1 MLNTKILLILT
12 LGLGLFVTGCDKTA
26 PSEQTRTN
34 ADKKEEL
41 IIALDWTP
49 NTNHTGL
56 YVAMDKGYFDEQ
68 GFDVKIVQP
77 SEDSTS
83 TLVANKRADLGVY
96 FQPNMVKRLNKG
108 EPITAI
114 AAITAHNNAGL
125 LSLKSLGAN
134 TPADLHGKRYSTWE
148 DPVDD
153 KTVATLVGEPLNPI
167 PGEST
172 DATTALR
179 MNQFDYIL
187 AYYSWDGIHAGL
199 KGVETNF
206 FYLKDAN
213 AVFDYYAPIL
223 IANSHNLQASPERYK
238 KALTAISEGYVY
250 ASQHPDESADI
261 LIKYAP
267 EVNKELAKASQ
278 HYMSGQYLAED
289 GSWGK
294 FDYARWDRFFA
305 WVYEQGLVDKP
316 FVPKAGVSNDY
327 LPHQMSQ

>member
-1 MLNTKILLILT
+1 MLNGKIRSMVLT
-12 LGLGLFVTGCDKTA
+12 LGLALLMTGCDQTKTPKQVSA
-26 PSEQTRTN
+26 KSHQ
-34 ADKKEEL
+34 KEPL

-56 YVAMDKGYFDEQ
+56 YVAMDKGYFSEQ
-68 GFDVKIVQP
+68 GFEVKIVQP

-96 FQPNMVKRLNKG
+96 FQPNMVKRLHKG

-114 AAITAHNNAGL
+114 AAITPHNNAGL
-125 LSLKSLGAN
+125 LSLKSLGA
-134 TPADLHGKRYSTWE
+134 TKPADLHGKRYSTWE

-179 MNQFDYIL
+179 MNQFDFIL

-199 KGVETNF
+199 KGVDTNF

-213 AVFDYYAPIL
+213 PIFDYYSPIL
-223 IANSHNLQASPERYK
+223 IANSHELHTKPEKYK
-238 KALTAISEGYVY
+238 KALAAISKGYVY
-250 ASQHPDESADI
+250 ASAHADESADI
-261 LIKYAP
+261 LIKHAP

-278 HYMSGQYLAED
+278 QYMSGQYLAED
-289 GSWGK
+289 GSWGR
-294 FDYARWDRFFA
+294 FDYVRWDRFFT
-305 WVYEQGLVDKP
+305 WVHEQKLVDKP
-316 FVPKAGVSNDY
+316 FAAQAGVSNDY
-327 LPHQMSQ
+327 LP